1 MTCSGRWLQHRDIN
15 AVCCMATDVVWYCSI
30 THEYTH
36 HDCHIRSW
44 QLPKLIAWYPWHSDF
59 LPCQVIRVPS
69 YLERQRMLGK
79 SRVSWKVLSIFLMVK
94 ENGTSL
100 TSCEDSWYMFSVLK
114 WIQIN
119 KNTKEKQQPTV
130 ACTIPLALTNKWWWK
145 GMCVRLSSQIKVNV
159 KHCDCRERFLTI
171 S

>member
-15 AVCCMATDVVWYCSI
+15 AVCCVATDVVWYCSV
-30 THEYTH
+30 THEYTPWLSH
-36 HDCHIRSW
+36 KILAVAKINCMVPMTFRFSSMPSHQGS
-44 QLPKLIAWYPWHSDF
+44 QLP
-59 LPCQVIRVPS
+59 
-69 YLERQRMLGK
+69 GK
-79 SRVSWKVLSIFLMVK
+79 AKNVRKIPGVMESLSIFLMVK

-145 GMCVRLSSQIKVNV
+145 GLCVRLSSQIKVNV